1 MAVANSSARRK
12 ALMNRGTRIGT
23 RALARWKI
31 LPDSKSAPRAFWADM
46 ILSVSSMR
54 VGIKRRAMDIIMA
67 SSWTGRRSFFSGDS
81 RLSSP
86 SVREM
91 GLVV

>member
-1 MAVANSSARRK
+1 MNS
-12 ALMNRGTRIGT
+12 GTRMGT
-23 RALARWKI
+23 SALARWKI

-46 ILSVSSMR
+46 ILSVSSMS

-67 SSWTGRRSFFSGDS
+67 SSCTGNRSFFRGES
-81 RLSSP
+81 RCSSP
-86 SVREM
+86 SVRAM

>member
-1 MAVANSSARRK
+1 MNS
-12 ALMNRGTRIGT
+12 GTRIGT
-23 RALARWKI
+23 NALARWKMF
-31 LPDSKSAPRAFWADM
+31 PDSKSAPRAFWADM

-54 VGIKRRAMDIIMA
+54 VGMKRRAMDIIML
-67 SSWTGRRSFFSGDS
+67 SSWTGTLIFFKKPNRD
-81 RLSSP
+81 SSP